1 MGKSKVKLVGH
12 RGLPQ
17 YFPEN
22 SLLGIDAAL
31 QAGADAVEFDV
42 QVSRDGVPI
51 VLHDVDLQRVAG
63 LDRRAS
69 DMAFS
74 ELVEVSA
81 HEMPRLGATFD
92 PTPVPSL
99 LQMVELLVK
108 WPEARVFLELK
119 AEIFETED
127 RLPFVQQVLQIVQ
140 PLGRRC
146 VIISFDLP
154 VLRCVQSC
162 SNLAVGWVLTDYSD
176 SEHRQMQAQ
185 SVEYLICNLRKVPQS
200 EGALWPGPW
209 SWFMYDIVQAP
220 DLQRC
225 VVLEV
230 EFVETWDAR
239 ALRKLLEAM

>member
-1 MGKSKVKLVGH
+1 MGKGRVKVVGH
-12 RGLPQ
+12 RGLPE

-22 SLLGIDAAL
+22 SLSGIDAAL

-51 VLHDVDLQRVAG
+51 VLHDADLQRVAG
-63 LDRRAS
+63 LDRRVC
-69 DMAFS
+69 DMTLLDLAG
-74 ELVEVSA
+74 VSA

-99 LQMVELLVK
+99 FQMVELLEK
-108 WPEARVFLELK
+108 WPEAQVFLELK
-119 AEIFETED
+119 VEIFETLD
-127 RLPFVQQVLQIVQ
+127 RLSFVQQVLQIVR

-162 SNLAVGWVLTDYSD
+162 SNLAVGWVLTHYADG
-176 SEHRQMQAQ
+176 ERIQLAAQ
-185 SVEYLICNLRKVPQS
+185 PVDYLICNQRKVPRL
-200 EGALWPGPW
+200 AATLWPGPW
-209 SWFMYDIVQAP
+209 SWFLYDIVKLA

-225 VVLEV
+225 IELDV

-239 ALRKLLEAM
+239 TLRKLLEAM